1 MTTRQAFIA
10 AAALAIA
17 GTAGMAGWLALAPG
31 ELRGQSPVQQPAMQ
45 SAVTDSAVAETEAAV
60 LPSPTETELGAA
72 GTLEERS
79 AAAPPATIPAPE
91 WQPPARPA
99 RDPVPVRA
107 TRQTPA
113 PGHEP
118 EPREAFAEPE
128 RERKPARTERTEPME
143 RPEPMELIVP
153 ANTVLGVRLAT
164 SASSE
169 TAEIE
174 DRVEATVT
182 RDVITNARIA
192 VPAGARL
199 VGSVSD
205 VVRGGKFRETARLG
219 VRFHTLVMDDGTRVP
234 VRVDTILREGQAPA
248 RESAVKIGAGAVG
261 GAIVGGILGGKK
273 GALLGGAAGAG
284 AGTAAV
290 AAGDRS
296 VAELVEGALLSVR
309 LTSPVTVMIER
320 R

>member
-17 GTAGMAGWLALAPG
+17 GTAGMAGWLALGPG
-31 ELRGQSPVQQPAMQ
+31 ELRGQTPVPAAPGAVRD
-45 SAVTDSAVAETEAAV
+45 SAVTETEAAV
-60 LPSPTETELGAA
+60 LPPPTEAELAA
-72 GTLEERS
+72 GGALEVTS
-79 AAAPPATIPAPE
+79 AAPLAVPAAE
-91 WQPPARPA
+91 WQPPAARRHAAPA
-99 RDPVPVRA
+99 ARAARSTPPAVRE
-107 TRQTPA
+107 PA
-113 PGHEP
+113 PR
-118 EPREAFAEPE
+118 EPRPEPE
-128 RERKPARTERTEPME
+128 REPAREPARTEPVERVE
-143 RPEPMELIVP
+143 RPEPLELIVP
-153 ANTVLGVRLAT
+153 ARTVLGVRLST
-164 SASSE
+164 DVSSE
-169 TAEIE
+169 TAAIE

-182 RDVITNARIA
+182 RDVIANGRIA
-192 VPAGARL
+192 VPAGTRL
-199 VGSVSD
+199 LGSVNE

-234 VRVDTILREGQAPA
+234 VRVDTILREGKAPA
-248 RESAVKIGAGAVG
+248 RGSAAKIGAGAVG
-261 GAIVGGILGGKK
+261 GAIVGGIMGGRK

-309 LTSPVTVMIER
+309 LMSPVTVMIER